1 MQFLDNI
8 KQWIR
13 EITNVGLLL
22 IGLGI
27 VIQVLF
33 GSQIFVTGDII
44 SNIIGIVD
52 RLGNAGLAGL
62 IALVI
67 IVWVLARRSPG

>member
-1 MQFLDNI
+1 MQWIDTI

-33 GSQIFVTGDII
+33 GAQLFVTGDII
-44 SNIIGIVD
+44 TNIIGIVE

-67 IVWVLARRSPG
+67 IIWVLARRSPG